1 MEDDQLPVRTDS
13 DQTFLETSSA
23 ILLGVGL
30 VMLILGLSCKV
41 FSWSYCSWQL
51 VPVFGGDI
59 RFPDDIASINLP
71 LALLVIGLGIR
82 LYSPYGWW
90 IITILLMVL
99 LTFFGF
105 LVTFHF
111 GNWPFTEL
119 DDGSW
124 TRVALSMNP
133 YGDALITALLLELI
147 LICGFLFWW
156 SPQVRSFYFQKH
168 QYSPQAFHS
177 NQPK

>member
-1 MEDDQLPVRTDS
+1 MDQ
-13 DQTFLETSSA
+13 DQYSSLSSPDHKFLDTVSA

-59 RFPDDIASINLP
+59 RFPADISAVNLP

-82 LYSPYGWW
+82 LFSSYGWW

-105 LVTFHF
+105 LTAFHF
-111 GNWPFTEL
+111 GNWPYIEL
-119 DDGSW
+119 SDGSW
-124 TRVALSMNP
+124 ERVAFFMNP
-133 YGDALITALLLELI
+133 HGDALVTSFICESLLV
-147 LICGFLFWW
+147 CGFLYWW
-156 SPQVRSFYFQKH
+156 SPQIRAFYFQNN
-168 QYSPQAFHS
+168 QYSPQAFRS
-177 NQPK
+177 DKPQ

>member
-1 MEDDQLPVRTDS
+1 MDQRQLPAQTNP
-13 DQTFLETSSA
+13 DQNFLETSSA

-30 VMLILGLSCKV
+30 VMLMLGLSCKV
-41 FSWSYCSWQL
+41 FSWSYCSWEL
-51 VPVFGGDI
+51 VPVFGGDM

-105 LVTFHF
+105 LAAFHF
-111 GNWPFTEL
+111 GNWPYTEL
-119 DDGSW
+119 NDGSW
-124 TRVALSMNP
+124 TRVALSLNP
-133 YGDALITALLLELI
+133 YGDALITVVLVELI
-147 LICGFLFWW
+147 LLASFLFWW
-156 SPQVRSFYFQKH
+156 SPQVRSFYFQ
-168 QYSPQAFHS
+168 
-177 NQPK
+177 NQPRFSPPFPSDQS

>member
-1 MEDDQLPVRTDS
+1 MKQDQPQVRMS
-13 DQTFLETSSA
+13 PDQTFLETVSA
-23 ILLGVGL
+23 VLLGVGL
-30 VMLILGLSCKV
+30 VMLVLGLSCKV

-51 VPVFGGDI
+51 VPVFGGDM

-105 LVTFHF
+105 LVAFHF
-111 GNWPFTEL
+111 GNWPYTEL
-119 DDGSW
+119 NDGSW
-124 TRVALSMNP
+124 VRVALSLNP
-133 YGDALITALLLELI
+133 HGDALITSLLFELI

-156 SPQVRSFYFQKH
+156 SPQVRSFYFQRH
-168 QYSPQAFHS
+168 QYLAQSFHS
-177 NQPK
+177 DQSQ